1 MEDDKKEELKTVK
14 PSKAQVQL
22 YRKTRDEAN
31 SVMAQILGT
40 LRYFCEMVKTMQIEM
55 IAGELGVDTEEYV
68 FDRDKLVFVEK
79 PKPQGPK
86 VQEEPPP
93 KPEDEKPKP
102 S

>member
-14 PSKAQVQL
+14 PGKAQVQL

-31 SVMAQILGT
+31 AVMAQILGT

-55 IAGELGVDTEEYV
+55 IAGELGVDTEEYL

-79 PKPQGPK
+79 PKPEGLK
-86 VQEEPPP
+86 VQEQPPP
-93 KPEDEKPKP
+93 VPEDEKPKP